1 MLSATELREVSPRA
15 GRRAGRWVCCLVG
28 CVCVAALASKT
39 RQLRTTLS
47 SQRGCETR
55 ASSRLTSK
63 DAPVLVGKPARSGG
77 RHEAC
82 AGVRGAVRLRAR
94 GGAWGG
100 GHQLLVADPLIKQVS
115 TVKASCESM
124 TTAVVARPCAA
135 LLMPGPVRTAQ
146 MRGEHRHAAP
156 RTAGNRRTADHVGAW
171 AL

>member
-1 MLSATELREVSPRA
+1 M
-15 GRRAGRWVCCLVG
+15 RRALA
-28 CVCVAALASKT
+28 CVAQCASG
-39 RQLRTTLS
+39 R
-47 SQRGCETR
+47 
-55 ASSRLTSK
+55 
-63 DAPVLVGKPARSGG
+63 VG
-77 RHEAC
+77 
-82 AGVRGAVRLRAR
+82 AR
-94 GGAWGG
+94 GVGG
-100 GHQLLVADPLIKQVS
+100 TSCSLLTPLPKQVS